1 MIDRPDRPVGPLF
14 SGMMRRCMCDQTH
27 TQAQATS
34 HVRAVGFLTLVCFSC
49 HLPTRRVDR
58 SIRSAGRPS
67 LLSSCVSCRLPPSP
81 STDSAERRRCTPA
94 TVRLTAPKRQRT
106 AGSGQ
111 AASTATVPE
120 LNATTQTTCARHVE
134 SQGKP
139 RRGTYTN
146 NAKNSC
152 VGAQGTAQIIP
163 ALATS

>member
-14 SGMMRRCMCDQTH
+14 SGMMRRSMCDQTH

-94 TVRLTAPKRQRT
+94 TVRWTAPKRQRT
-106 AGSGQ
+106 ASGQ
-111 AASTATVPE
+111 AASTATVHG
-120 LNATTQTTCARHVE
+120 LNRSDADDVCFVTSE
-134 SQGKP
+134 SHKKP
-139 RRGTYTN
+139 PRGTYTTN
-146 NAKNSC
+146 VKNSWD
-152 VGAQGTAQIIP
+152 GAYGTAQRHFRR
-163 ALATS
+163 